1 MTETY
6 RSLLLF
12 IDDSRSQL
20 QAYRQQMLPH
30 FEVSTAQTYEDAMAA
45 LTERTPD
52 LIVLDMVMPQ
62 VNGLEFLDILKS
74 TTNFRDIPVVMVSA
88 ELDPRIVRQAF
99 QKGASDFVRKP
110 YDTEELHLRIRRI
123 LNQPGR
129 GPGARETQ
137 YRERT
142 TAQSLLIRALSDLS
156 ATRDDETGFHLKRI
170 EKYTALLTTEL
181 AKKQLES
188 HRVSDE
194 LAASLGEVS
203 VLHDIGKVG
212 IPDAILRKPGAH
224 TEQEQKVMRTHTT
237 IGAETIHRVQ
247 SRFPEYGFLELAR
260 QVALYHHEKWDGS
273 GYPEGLAGEA
283 IPLCA
288 RIVAVADVFD
298 ALTTARVYKSAMSM
312 DEAIVLMVSERG
324 THFDPVLLDV
334 FLESQPQVRRVVEE
348 LGDLDLDTGTE
359 G

>member
-1 MTETY
+1 MSEPY

-20 QAYRQQMLPH
+20 QAYRQQMSPH
-30 FEVSTAQTYEDAMAA
+30 FEVVTAETYEEAMAT

-62 VNGLEFLDILKS
+62 VDGLEFLDILKS
-74 TTNFRDIPVVMVSA
+74 TTHFSAIPVVMVSA

-129 GPGARETQ
+129 AAGSHEAEARA
-137 YRERT
+137 R
-142 TAQSLLIRALSDLS
+142 TAQSLLIRALADLS
-156 ATRDDETGFHLKRI
+156 ATRDDDTGFHLKRI
-170 EKYTALLTTEL
+170 EKYTGLVTSA
-181 AKKQLES
+181 
-188 HRVSDE
+188 
-194 LAASLGEVS
+194 LAAKGLASHPVDGVLQASLAEVS

-212 IPDAILRKPGAH
+212 IPDAILRKPGPLDP
-224 TEQEQKVMRTHTT
+224 EEQKVMRTHVT
-237 IGAETIHRVQ
+237 IGAETIERVE
-247 SRFPEYGFLELAR
+247 SRFPEYEFLELAR
-260 QVALYHHEKWDGS
+260 EVALYHHERWDGR

-288 RIVAVADVFD
+288 RIVSVADVFD
-298 ALTTARVYKSAMSM
+298 ALTTPRVYKPAMSV
-312 DEAIVLMVSERG
+312 DAAIDIMASERG
-324 THFDPVLLDV
+324 THFDPVLLDL
-334 FLESQPQVRRVVEE
+334 FLDILPQVRTVRES
-348 LGDLDLDTGTE
+348 LGDLG
-359 G
+359 

>member
-1 MTETY
+1 MAESY

-20 QAYRQQMLPH
+20 QAYRQQMSPH
-30 FEVSTAQTYEDAMAA
+30 FDVVTAETYEEAMAA
-45 LTERTPD
+45 LTERVPD

-74 TTNFRDIPVVMVSA
+74 TKHFSAVPVVMVSA
-88 ELDPRIVRQAF
+88 ELDPGIVRQAF

-129 GPGARETQ
+129 ASVAQEVEARA
-137 YRERT
+137 RT

-156 ATRDDETGFHLKRI
+156 ATRDDDTGFHLKRI
-170 EKYTALLTTEL
+170 EKYTGLITSA
-181 AKKQLES
+181 
-188 HRVSDE
+188 
-194 LAASLGEVS
+194 LAAKGLASHPVAGELQTSLAEVS

-212 IPDAILRKPGAH
+212 IPDAILRKPGPLDAA
-224 TEQEQKVMRTHTT
+224 EQRVMRTHVT
-237 IGAETIHRVQ
+237 IGAETIQRVE
-247 SRFPEYGFLELAR
+247 SRFPEYAFLELAR
-260 QVALYHHEKWDGS
+260 QVALYHHERWDGN
-273 GYPEGLAGEA
+273 GYPAGLAGET

-298 ALTTARVYKSAMSM
+298 ALTTQRVYKPAMSVDDALDIM
-312 DEAIVLMVSERG
+312 TGERG
-324 THFDPVLLDV
+324 THFDPVLLDL
-334 FLESQPQVRRVVEE
+334 FLDIQPEVRLVRES
-348 LGDLDLDTGTE
+348 LGDLG
-359 G
+359 

>member
-1 MTETY
+1 MAELY

-20 QAYRQQMLPH
+20 QAYRQQMAPH
-30 FEVSTAQTYEDAMAA
+30 FEVATAETYEEAMAA
-45 LTERTPD
+45 LTGRIPD

-74 TTNFRDIPVVMVSA
+74 TRHFSAIPVVMVSA
-88 ELDPRIVRQAF
+88 ELDPSIVRQAF

-129 GPGARETQ
+129 IPSPQEAET
-137 YRERT
+137 RERN

-170 EKYTALLTTEL
+170 EKYTELLTL
-181 AKKQLES
+181 ALTKKNLTS

-194 LAASLGEVS
+194 LLSSLAEVS

-212 IPDAILRKPGAH
+212 IPDAILRKPGPLTAS
-224 TEQEQKVMRTHTT
+224 EQKVMRTHTT

-247 SRFPEYGFLELAR
+247 SRFPEYQFLELAR
-260 QVALYHHEKWDGS
+260 EVALYHHERWDGA
-273 GYPEGLAGEA
+273 GYPAGLAAEA

-298 ALTTARVYKSAMSM
+298 ALTMARVYKPAMSV
-312 DEAIVLMVSERG
+312 DEALSVMVQDRN
-324 THFDPVLLDV
+324 THFDPVILDLFV
-334 FLESQPQVRRVVEE
+334 EILPQVRAVRDQ
-348 LGDLDLDTGTE
+348 LGDKDE